1 MAAPRTLSPETV
13 IAMRAEAAAGASAA
27 ALARRYGVGC
37 TSAERI
43 LRGETYREIE
53 GPTSPPVRRGEPLS
67 EKMVIAIREK
77 RAAGKSVADI
87 AREFGITRQMC
98 DRIARGITYADA
110 PGPIVASGEK
120 TRRVPRITLLAAA
133 ILVRRNRAF
142 SIDEIAELMGVSR
155 NAADKR
161 VERMIEQDYLRRA
174 IFDPSLFDLTKDGR
188 DFVVAIVKATQT
200 QQERLTE

>member
-1 MAAPRTLSPETV
+1 MAAPRTLAPEEV
-13 IAMRAEAAAGASAA
+13 LAMREAAAGASAA

-37 TSAERI
+37 TTAERI
-43 LRGETYREIE
+43 LRGETYRDLG
-53 GPTSPPVRRGEPLS
+53 GPVSPSAPRGEPLPDQT
-67 EKMVIAIREK
+67 VIAIRER
-77 RAAGKSVADI
+77 RAAGKGVADI

-98 DRIARGITYADA
+98 DRIVRGVTYQAV

-133 ILVRRNRAF
+133 ILVKRNRAF
-142 SIDEIAELMGVSR
+142 SIDEIADLMRVSR

-174 IFDPSLFDLTKDGR
+174 VFDPTRFDLTPDGQA
-188 DFVVAIVKATQT
+188 FVVSLSREDQPKQ
-200 QQERLTE
+200 